1 VASASR
7 AECTGLGDSVPSTVV
22 SVAEHGGQVVS
33 LGLSEFGWV
42 DIVILVIL
50 VVAFLRGRRLFFPI
64 LALILM
70 VYLFRIFPNEILGII
85 RGINQLNGPAAFIT
99 ISR

>member
-1 VASASR
+1 M
-7 AECTGLGDSVPSTVV
+7 LLQPDIST
-22 SVAEHGGQVVS
+22 S
-33 LGLSEFGWV
+33 FTFTIGWV

-64 LALILM
+64 LVLIVM
-70 VYLFRIFPNEILGII
+70 VYVFRIFPNEILAII

>member
-1 VASASR
+1 MLLQQA
-7 AECTGLGDSVPSTVV
+7 TNTLT
-22 SVAEHGGQVVS
+22 
-33 LGLSEFGWV
+33 FTIGWV

-50 VVAFLRGRRLFFPI
+50 VIAFLRGRRLFFPI
-64 LALILM
+64 LALVLM
-70 VYLFRIFPNEILGII
+70 KYLFRIFPNEILGII

>member
-1 VASASR
+1 MLLQPGIP
-7 AECTGLGDSVPSTVV
+7 TGFT
-22 SVAEHGGQVVS
+22 
-33 LGLSEFGWV
+33 FTIGWV

-64 LALILM
+64 LALVVM

-85 RGINQLNGPAAFIT
+85 RGINQLNGPAAFVT

>member
-1 VASASR
+1 MLLQPGIP
-7 AECTGLGDSVPSTVV
+7 TGFT
-22 SVAEHGGQVVS
+22 
-33 LGLSEFGWV
+33 FTIGWV

-64 LALILM
+64 LALVVM

-99 ISR
+99 VSR

>member
-1 VASASR
+1 MLLQQAAN
-7 AECTGLGDSVPSTVV
+7 
-22 SVAEHGGQVVS
+22 S
-33 LGLSEFGWV
+33 LTFTIGWV

-50 VVAFLRGRRLFFPI
+50 VIAFLRGRRLFFPI
-64 LALILM
+64 LALVLM
-70 VYLFRIFPNEILGII
+70 IYLFRIFPNEILGII

>member
-1 VASASR
+1 MLLQQTVQN
-7 AECTGLGDSVPSTVV
+7 GLT
-22 SVAEHGGQVVS
+22 
-33 LGLSEFGWV
+33 FTIGWV

-64 LALILM
+64 LALVLM
-70 VYLFRIFPNEILGII
+70 IYLFRIFPNEILGII